1 MLIILDLLL
10 MLSVG
15 RCADD
20 QIFETTTVGVGEY
33 VTLKCPCKSFQSLF
47 WIRLIPGNLP
57 EVLGKALN
65 SMGVDSR
72 IRTTDE
78 SGAFVLRIN
87 KTKLSDAGVYFCMQM
102 QKILTFLKG
111 ADLRVEEPQADM
123 TTVPPPYQV
132 RPGGSVTVTVQ
143 SSVLSDSENKTCP
156 GEKTVCCFR
165 SESDEFHPSFTV
177 IQAISVE
184 EQKKYHNRLS
194 TKNCTYS
201 FSKNISF
208 LDAGTY
214 CCAVATRKEIFCGDK
229 SKPNTEVNVWDSQKN
244 ITILSLLC
252 AALAISLIVIA
263 FLMYSVMKLKK
274 KSCGCCNAAVSLQAN
289 AVTVS
294 ADHQS
299 QQTDEASLVYS
310 APNFTKRKVG
320 KAGTRD
326 AKTDEEE
333 TIYTNVRVRLTA

>member
-1 MLIILDLLL
+1 MKMLIILYFML

-20 QIFETTTVGVGEY
+20 QIFETMTVGVGEY

-65 SMGVDSR
+65 SMGVDSH

-78 SGAFVLRIN
+78 SGAFFLRIK
-87 KTKLSDAGVYFCMQM
+87 KTKLSDTGVYFCVQM
-102 QKILTFLKG
+102 QNILTFLKG
-111 ADLRVEEPQADM
+111 ADLKVEERNIAAVSPSEE
-123 TTVPPPYQV
+123 
-132 RPGGSVTVTVQ
+132 SVTVQ
-143 SSVLSDSENKTCP
+143 ISVLSDSENKTCP
-156 GEKTVCCFR
+156 GDQTVCCFR
-165 SESDEFHPSFTV
+165 AESHPSFND
-177 IQAISVE
+177 IQ
-184 EQKKYHNRLS
+184 
-194 TKNCTYS
+194 
-201 FSKNISF
+201 
-208 LDAGTY
+208 DAGTY

-229 SKPNTEVNVWDSQKN
+229 SKPNTEAVNVWDSQKN

-326 AKTDEEE
+326 AKTDDEE

>member
-1 MLIILDLLL
+1 MKMLIILYFML

-20 QIFETTTVGVGEY
+20 QIFETMTVGVGEY

-65 SMGVDSR
+65 SMGVDSH

-78 SGAFVLRIN
+78 SGAFFLRIK
-87 KTKLSDAGVYFCMQM
+87 KTKLSDTGVYFCVQM
-102 QKILTFLKG
+102 QNILTFLKG
-111 ADLRVEEPQADM
+111 ADLKVEERNIAAVSPSEE
-123 TTVPPPYQV
+123 
-132 RPGGSVTVTVQ
+132 SVTVQ
-143 SSVLSDSENKTCP
+143 ISVLSDSENKTCP
-156 GEKTVCCFR
+156 GDQTVCCFR
-165 SESDEFHPSFTV
+165 AESHPSFND
-177 IQAISVE
+177 IQGNSVE
-184 EQKKYHNRLS
+184 EYIQDRRK
-194 TKNCTYS
+194 CIYS
-201 FSKNISF
+201 FFKNISSS
-208 LDAGTY
+208 DAGTY

-326 AKTDEEE
+326 AKTDDEE